1 MFTHE
6 EFTARESGNAP
17 IPAQKPVDEP
27 CVLLAEDDRSL
38 RRYLEVV
45 LRRAGYDVVVA
56 ADGLEAM
63 RVTLTTKVDV
73 VVTDAIMPNLN
84 GYELLRFLRSTSHL
98 SHIPI
103 VLLSALEQKEAPPE
117 DQQADAYLAKPI
129 SPEDLI
135 ACLDSLLL
143 VKSA

>member
-1 MFTHE
+1 MFIHE
-6 EFTARESGNAP
+6 ELTTRELGNAP
-17 IPAQKPVDEP
+17 IPAQKLAKEP

-45 LRRAGYDVVVA
+45 LRRAGYEVEVA

-63 RVTLTTKVDV
+63 RVALTTKVDV

-84 GYELLRFLRSTSHL
+84 GYELSRFLRSTSHL

-103 VLLSALEQKEAPPE
+103 VLLSALEQKESQPE
-117 DQQADAYLAKPI
+117 DRQADAYLAKPI

-135 ACLDSLLL
+135 ACLHTLLPH
-143 VKSA
+143 AA

>member
-1 MFTHE
+1 MFIHE
-6 EFTARESGNAP
+6 ELTARELGNAP
-17 IPAQKPVDEP
+17 IPVQKPADEP
-27 CVLLAEDDRSL
+27 CVLLVEDDRSL

-63 RVTLTTKVDV
+63 RVTLTTRVDL

-84 GYELLRFLRSTSHL
+84 GHELSRFLRSTSHL

-103 VLLSALEQKEAPPE
+103 VLLSALEQKESLPE
-117 DQQADAYLAKPI
+117 ERQADVIAALRSAHPYEEPAYDVYA
-129 SPEDLI
+129 
-135 ACLDSLLL
+135 LL
-143 VKSA
+143 